1 MHDLLN
7 FSAPKKGVYIMK
19 VLLAVDQSRNS
30 SAAVKFVEALRFPAR
45 STVYLL
51 YVEET
56 QAELE
61 GQDHFPRMF
70 GQLREE
76 LSHMRQKTMEKARQL
91 VNRLATTFR
100 KQGLKVYPE
109 VVEGMPAPEILT
121 AVEQQQ
127 IDLVVVGTKGLS
139 GMKRFLLGSV
149 SEWVLH
155 DVLCSVL
162 VVRGRPR
169 WAAATSSRGI
179 HVLLAMDGSQDSW
192 NAVAFLKTLHLPC
205 SSHLTILHVVEKPA
219 ALIALAWVSA
229 HIDTTTFSEDCSR
242 TGQQAGAQLLGNTQR
257 DLMQEGFTVETKLT
271 EGHAAD
277 EILKVAHTVRAD
289 LIVVGSKGVT
299 GLRRLMMLGGVSHK
313 VVRHARCSVLVVR
326 KPEKVTNRETPHGAT

>member
-1 MHDLLN
+1 MN
-7 FSAPKKGVYIMK
+7 

-30 SAAVKFVEALRFPAR
+30 SATTKFVAALRLPAS

-51 YVEET
+51 YVEES
-56 QAELE
+56 QAEIE
-61 GQDHFPRMF
+61 GPDHFPQMF

-76 LSHMRQKTMEKARQL
+76 LSNMRQKTMEKARQL
-91 VNRLATTFR
+91 VNRLAAPLR
-100 KQGLKVYPE
+100 EQGLKVYPE

-121 AVEQQQ
+121 AVEQRQ
-127 IDLVVVGTKGLS
+127 IDLVALGTKGLS

-169 WAAATSSRGI
+169 WAAATSSRGM
-179 HVLLAMDGSQDSW
+179 HVLLAMDGSSDSL
-192 NAVAFLKTLHLPC
+192 NAVAFLKTLQLPN
-205 SSHLTILHVVEKPA
+205 SSRLTILHVVEKPT
-219 ALIALAWVSA
+219 ALSTLARVST
-229 HIDTTTFSEDCSR
+229 HMDTTTFAEDCSR
-242 TGQQAGAQLLGNTQR
+242 TGRQAGAQLLEDTQR
-257 DLMQEGFTVETKLT
+257 NLMQEGFEVETKLT

-277 EILKVAHTVRAD
+277 EILKAAHNVQAD

-313 VVRHARCSVLVVR
+313 VVQHARCSVLVVR
-326 KPEKVTNRETPHGAT
+326 KPIKKT

>member
-1 MHDLLN
+1 MN
-7 FSAPKKGVYIMK
+7 

-30 SAAVKFVEALRFPAR
+30 SATTKFVETLRLPAS

-51 YVEET
+51 YVEES

-61 GQDHFPRMF
+61 GPDHFPRMF

-76 LSHMRQKTMEKARQL
+76 LSTMRQKTMEKARQL
-91 VNRLATTFR
+91 VNRLAAPFR
-100 KQGLKVYPE
+100 EQGLKVYPE

-121 AVEQQQ
+121 AVEQRQ
-127 IDLVVVGTKGLS
+127 IDLVALGTKGLS

-155 DVLCSVL
+155 DVSCSVL

-169 WAAATSSRGI
+169 WAAATSSRGM
-179 HVLLAMDGSQDSW
+179 HVLLAMDGSPDSL
-192 NAVAFLKTLHLPC
+192 NAVAFLKTLQLPN
-205 SSHLTILHVVEKPA
+205 SSRLTILHVVEKPT
-219 ALIALAWVSA
+219 ALSTLARVST
-229 HIDTTTFSEDCSR
+229 HMDTTTFAEDCSR
-242 TGQQAGAQLLGNTQR
+242 TGRQAGAQLLENTQR
-257 DLMQEGFTVETKLT
+257 DLIQEGFEVETKLT

-277 EILKVAHTVRAD
+277 EILKAAHNVRAD

-313 VVRHARCSVLVVR
+313 VVQHARCSVLVVR
-326 KPEKVTNRETPHGAT
+326 KPGKGT